1 MPDEEQKQSPQQSP
15 EGDSAGGENSTNV
28 QEARDAEILI
38 ESSGARPSPNPDS
51 APQPSGP
58 INKSADLTDVARS
71 ETPIV
76 GDTLSAAQTEAP
88 PASPSPSDSSGQEGS
103 QGE

>member
-1 MPDEEQKQSPQQSP
+1 MPDEEQQQSSQQPP
-15 EGDSAGGENSTNV
+15 EGDSAGGEHSTNV
-28 QEARDAEILI
+28 QEARDAEIVI
-38 ESSGARPSPNPDS
+38 KGSGARPSPNPDQ

-76 GDTLSAAQTEAP
+76 GDTLSEAQTEAA
-88 PASPSPSDSSGQEGS
+88 PASPPPSDSSGQEGS